1 MPPAILKVVSEIC
14 RSDSTQAPQR
24 AKKGIMAVAM
34 AAPSTATRNFRF
46 WSKWD
51 VTAKKTGAFPMG
63 QLRQSK

>member
-14 RSDSTQAPQR
+14 RQDSSQASQR
-24 AKKGIMAVAM
+24 AKKSIMAVAM

-51 VTAKKTGAFPMG
+51 ATAKKTGYFQLG